1 MREHVSVGHGI
12 LVSAELPV
20 EAEWVLHHHER
31 FDGTGYPAGLRGA
44 EIPLE
49 SRIIAVAD
57 AFEAMTGERP
67 YQEQLTNTEALAE
80 LSRHLGTQFD
90 AACVAALARGGRHDD
105 RRARRGAGRSRQ
117 DRDRRGVTPST

>member
-1 MREHVSVGHGI
+1 M
-12 LVSAELPV
+12 
-20 EAEWVLHHHER
+20 LHHHER
-31 FDGTGYPAGLRGA
+31 FDGTGYPASLRGA

-80 LSRHLGTQFD
+80 LGRHLGTQFD
-90 AACVAALARGGRHDD
+90 AACVAALAQVVDMTVD
-105 RRARRGAGRSRQ
+105 VPDEVPDAA
-117 DRDRRGVTPST
+117 DKTAIAAA